1 MAACWPS
8 GGARIQ
14 SQEPREFRG
23 AQRMQNIRYATELLH
38 VLRTG
43 LVGRHRVEKLC
54 NLILSFSWK
63 SPAVRQTTLSSSA
76 KWVSE
81 GRQLVFLLHLL
92 WNQIFLYINEMQ
104 YCSWS
109 YPLDRITFYKY
120 FCKETLF
127 LLDLSIFFLSF
138 RARVVGA
145 PLYWGFLH
153 VGCAQ

>member
-14 SQEPREFRG
+14 SQEPQEFRG

-92 WNQIFLYINEMQ
+92 WNSDFSVHQWNAILLLIVSPFTN
-104 YCSWS
+104 
-109 YPLDRITFYKY
+109 TFVKKHFFFWIYQ
-120 FCKETLF
+120 FSSSVFGQGWLV
-127 LLDLSIFFLSF
+127 LLSTEDFSM
-138 RARVVGA
+138 
-145 PLYWGFLH
+145 
-153 VGCAQ
+153 